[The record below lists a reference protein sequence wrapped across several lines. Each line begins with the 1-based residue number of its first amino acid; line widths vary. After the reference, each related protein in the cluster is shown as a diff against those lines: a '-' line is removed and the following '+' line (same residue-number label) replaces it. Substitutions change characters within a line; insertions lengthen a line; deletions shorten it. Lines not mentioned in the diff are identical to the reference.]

1 MLPEGVSAITMDIEV
16 ADVIH
21 RVGRT
26 DVLTYG
32 YLWLKIEGCRD
43 MEAELLN
50 KSSIWVIVERLNCF
64 IEFNSKTFL
73 QA

>member
-16 ADVIH
+16 VGVIH
-21 RVGRT
+21 RVGTNRRAH
-26 DVLTYG
+26 
-32 YLWLKIEGCRD
+32 LWLKIEGCRY

-50 KSSIWVIVERLNCF
+50 KSSAWVIVERLHWF
-64 IEFNSKTFL
+64 LEFNSKTLL

>member
-1 MLPEGVSAITMDIEV
+1 MLPEGVSVITMDIEV

-32 YLWLKIEGCRD
+32 
-43 MEAELLN
+43 
-50 KSSIWVIVERLNCF
+50 
-64 IEFNSKTFL
+64 
-73 QA
+73 